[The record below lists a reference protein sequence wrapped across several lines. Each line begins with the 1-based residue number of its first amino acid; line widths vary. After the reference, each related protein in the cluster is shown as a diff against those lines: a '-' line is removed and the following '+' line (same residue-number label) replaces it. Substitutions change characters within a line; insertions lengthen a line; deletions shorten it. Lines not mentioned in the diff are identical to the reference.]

1 MRAILGKLETA
12 PYLNLDMEGVR
23 GSIPLPP
30 TIKIK
35 DLRSTSSFAIAA
47 VSALCPHIQC
57 RAGEVGAP

>member
-1 MRAILGKLETA
+1 
-12 PYLNLDMEGVR
+12 MEGVR

-35 DLRSTSSFAIAA
+35 DLRPTSNFAIVA

-57 RAGEVGAP
+57 RTRLGLPAAGAEGEHLMSEERVK